1 MSDNPQVSKGS
12 EDLKE
17 ASVHEVEKTP
27 VPGQSTPQEI
37 QARFDTL
44 RDLSENELET
54 LNKRLVKKID
64 WRMMPMVTSM
74 FLLK

>member
-1 MSDNPQVSKGS
+1 MSDNPQASKGS

-17 ASVHEVEKTP
+17 ASFHEVETKH
-27 VPGQSTPQEI
+27 VPGRITPQEI

-64 WRMMPMVTSM
+64 WRMMPMITLM